1 MSKRACVLLVAAA
14 LLASPRAA
22 VAEPV
27 DAARVLYDAGVTAYA
42 AGRFGAAVQAFSEA
56 YALAPKPSVLF
67 SLAQAERRFYTAE
80 RDKKA
85 LKDAITHFRK
95 YLDEVPQG
103 GRRADAVE
111 ALGELEAAAARA
123 DVADL
128 AAERRRAPTRIMVS
142 SPTKDATITVNGKP
156 YRESPV
162 VIEVAPGK
170 YKVRI
175 SAPGYEDESREIVAV
190 EGTLVPF
197 EAELRDK
204 PSFLAVSAPNGAL
217 VSIDGRV
224 VGESPL
230 TAPLSLPPGKH
241 LVVITRT
248 GYNPSVQ
255 QVEIKRGETLKLRV
269 ALKITALR
277 AVTFNLMNVDITGA
291 LVAGGLGV
299 GAFLA
304 ERKAKGILEETK
316 SGPISSARLDAYNDA
331 LASRDRL
338 KTASLATLGVTAT
351 LSGVTVFLYAFDN
364 PAPKVDKEPGAPAVS
379 LAIVPGAGALSVAGR
394 F

>member
-1 MSKRACVLLVAAA
+1 M
-14 LLASPRAA
+14 
-22 VAEPV
+22 
-27 DAARVLYDAGVTAYA
+27 
-42 AGRFGAAVQAFSEA
+42 
-56 YALAPKPSVLF
+56 
-67 SLAQAERRFYTAE
+67 
-80 RDKKA
+80 
-85 LKDAITHFRK
+85 
-95 YLDEVPQG
+95 
-103 GRRADAVE
+103 E

-162 VIEVAPGK
+162 VLEVAPGK
-170 YKVRI
+170 YKVRV
-175 SAPGYEDESREIVAV
+175 SAPGYEDEEREIVAV

-197 EAELRDK
+197 EADLRDK

-224 VGESPL
+224 VGEAPL

-241 LVVITRT
+241 LVVITKT

-255 QVEIKRGETLKLRV
+255 QIEIKRGETLRLRV
-269 ALKITALR
+269 TLKITALR
-277 AVTFNLMNVDITGA
+277 AVTFNLMNVDVTGA
-291 LVAGGLGV
+291 LVAGGLGI
-299 GAFLA
+299 GALLA

-316 SGPISSARLDAYNDA
+316 SGHISPARLDAYNDA

-338 KTASLATLGVTAT
+338 RTSALATLGVTAA
-351 LSGVTVFLYAFDN
+351 LSSVTVFLYVFDN
-364 PAPKVDKEPGAPAVS
+364 PAPKVDKEPGGPAVS
-379 LAIVPGAGALSVAGR
+379 LAIVPGAGTLGVLGR